1 MTNVIQGLLA
11 PGGDELTSSN
21 PRTRLVAVET
31 AKAAILPLILEQMDV
46 ATAANLPRATFEAR
60 HDGWVKEL
68 LPANRILARAD
79 EVIN

>member
-11 PGGDELTSSN
+11 PRGDELTSSN

-31 AKAAILPLILEQMDV
+31 AKAAILPLILEQI